1 MGNKLLFGVV
11 YVLCAL
17 LLISPGILS
26 DAGAVKPPMIETG
39 DGGTGSLGTNSVPRD
54 ETTDA
59 TASAEGSET
68 TGSWSGQAGA
78 DATVSVYLAKEQ
90 RVVEMEMDAYIT
102 QVVMAEVPYTFSREA
117 LKAQAVAARTYCLY
131 RMQMRIGHGNT
142 EAGICTDYAH
152 CMAYFSEEEAAA
164 RWGEDTAKTIHDTVY
179 EAVKATSGE
188 YLTYQ
193 GRVIAALFHA
203 SSTGRTESAENVWG
217 SAYPYLVSVK
227 SPEEP
232 RISEVK
238 TTVAALTELMK
249 ENGEPDFSA
258 TLWGEEN
265 KIKLSF
271 NTTGRI
277 AKLSLN
283 GYSIKGTVL
292 RSALGLRS
300 TDFSPEVQGD
310 EVIFTVTGYGH
321 GIGMS
326 QYGAEAMAQSGAD
339 YRAILTH
346 YYTGTEITGGNGGG
360 HLG

>member
-17 LLISPGILS
+17 LLISPGVLS
-26 DAGAVKPPMIETG
+26 DASAMKPPAVET
-39 DGGTGSLGTNSVPRD
+39 DEWGTGSSESNSATQD
-54 ETTDA
+54 GITDA
-59 TASAEGSET
+59 GMTEKESETSGTWGGQAASAGV
-68 TGSWSGQAGA
+68 
-78 DATVSVYLAKEQ
+78 VSVYLAKEQ
-90 RVVEMEMDAYIT
+90 RTMEMEMDAYIT
-102 QVVMAEVPYTFSREA
+102 QVVMAEVPYTFSSEA

-131 RMQMRIGHGNT
+131 RMQMGVGHGDT
-142 EAGICTDYAH
+142 EAEICTDYTH
-152 CMAYFSEEEAAA
+152 CMAFFSEEEAAE

-217 SAYPYLVSVK
+217 SAYPYLVSVQ

-249 ENGEPDFSA
+249 EKGEPDFSA
-258 TLWGEEN
+258 ELWGEEN

-271 NTTGRI
+271 NNTGRI

-339 YRAILTH
+339 YREILAH
-346 YYTGTEITGGNGGG
+346 YYTGTELAGGDGEM
-360 HLG
+360 LG